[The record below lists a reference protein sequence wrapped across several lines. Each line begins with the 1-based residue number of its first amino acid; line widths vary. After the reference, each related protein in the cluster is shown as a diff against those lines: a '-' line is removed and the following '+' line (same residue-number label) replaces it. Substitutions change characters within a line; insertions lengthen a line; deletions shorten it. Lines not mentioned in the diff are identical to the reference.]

1 VTPNPDD
8 LLSRV
13 SEAERILDALLDLPP
28 DERQRR
34 AREIC
39 ERDPELRAFVEPFL
53 VAGAVDTDPDA
64 PDIDAAEVDD
74 AGTPLPIIPLDAITH
89 ELAEAPLPDRVGP
102 FRILGELGRGGMGRV
117 LLAVRDGDTPTP
129 QCALKLLDTS
139 RHSREELDRFARERE
154 TLSRLQHPHIARLYD
169 SGVTAEGLPYLVME
183 LVEGAPITRHCD
195 AKGLDIEA
203 RLHLF
208 RQICTA
214 VEYAHSRLVIHR
226 DLKPANVLV
235 DVHGQVKLLDFGIA
249 KWLEELD
256 REAALTRTS
265 HRVLTPSHAAPEQ
278 FRGEPITAATDVYQL
293 GLLLYELL
301 TGQRAHGPSGT
312 SPSALERAALETD
325 PERPSRVAVRSAARR
340 LTGDLDAIV
349 LKALRKEP
357 AARYPTVEALRRDL
371 DDYLAFRPVS
381 ARRGSRRYTLAKYV
395 RRNRAAVAAAVGILV
410 TSLAGVT
417 GIILQMRAT
426 AQERDRVRSA
436 EARASAINTFLV
448 NELLTGSTPE
458 KRQGRDLTLAD
469 VLGNAARGIE
479 HTFRNQ
485 PETEADLR
493 LTLARTY
500 AAIGRAP
507 DARAHADA
515 ALRILARNGDSG
527 RGVNGGDGGGDGGGG
542 GGGEGG
548 GASAPEALR
557 VRSFLG
563 GLAIEEGKFKDARQ
577 ALEQILARQR
587 VQPGPAHPDT
597 LRTQALLARSMTSL
611 AAPAAAEALLR
622 EAVAA
627 ADRHHPGDWRLAAE
641 IRTPLVEVLM
651 VQTKGIEAEAVSRE
665 MIALQ
670 QKHLGPTHPDVLA
683 AYGLLAR
690 TLTTLLKNSEAGKAH
705 AEVVRLHE
713 QVYGPDHPATA
724 DAQVDAAIV
733 FSRLGS
739 YKESFTLSERAY
751 QTYRQ
756 RFGPEHPDTL
766 NTLGNI
772 GILYRRFGDDVK
784 AEQVY
789 REVYEAQRRTN
800 GEAHPRAIRAGRN
813 LNMLLVDTKRFDEAR
828 RVARD
833 LVRAYET
840 SAARPDADAVT
851 LDGYAVFLLEVEPR
865 DMRDPARALT
875 IATRAVAA
883 SGRKHY
889 LRLKTLAQAHAALGQ
904 PQQAI
909 AVAREA
915 LALPGA
921 IQSWTAEELLVDLL
935 QKHGTPAEVE
945 AFLLQRLDQFP
956 RLGRAHENFVA
967 KTMRHLARFYA
978 RRGRT
983 PEAEQRYRDVLAQ
996 LRKTAPE
1003 TDWEIGRAKSE
1014 LGAHLAERRA
1024 FAEAEPLL
1032 VAGFETLLADTGVS
1046 HEQCEVARTRLVTL
1060 YEHWNRPEDARRWR
1074 ARAIR

>member
-13 SEAERILDALLDLPP
+13 SDAERILDALLDLPAE
-28 DERQRR
+28 ERQRR

-39 ERDPELRAFVEPFL
+39 ERDPELRAFVEPL
-53 VAGAVDTDPDA
+53 IAAGADA
-64 PDIDAAEVDD
+64 DAD
-74 AGTPLPIIPLDAITH
+74 ADADASLPIIPLDAIAH
-89 ELAEAPLPDRVGP
+89 ELAEAPLPERVGP

-117 LLAVRDGDTPTP
+117 LLAVREGDTPTP
-129 QCALKLLDTS
+129 HVALKLLDTS

-154 TLSRLQHPHIARLYD
+154 TLSRLQHPNIARLYD

-183 LVEGAPITRHCD
+183 LVEGPPITRHCD
-195 AKGLDIEA
+195 AKGLDVEA

-256 REAALTRTS
+256 RDAPLTRTS

-301 TGQRAHGPSGT
+301 TGQRAHGPSGS
-312 SPSALERAALETD
+312 SPSALERAALQTD
-325 PERPSRVAVRSAARR
+325 PERPSRVVVSSTSRR
-340 LTGDLDAIV
+340 LAGDLDAIV

-395 RRNRAAVAAAVGILV
+395 RRNRAAVAAAAGILV
-410 TSLAGVT
+410 TSLIGVT

-500 AAIGRAP
+500 AAIGRP
-507 DARAHADA
+507 SDARAHADA
-515 ALRILARNGDSG
+515 AMRILARNGDG
-527 RGVNGGDGGGDGGGG
+527 AAGAGNGSGGGSGS
-542 GGGEGG
+542 GG
-548 GASAPEALR
+548 GANAPAALR

-563 GLAIEEGKFKDARQ
+563 GLAIEEAKFKEARQ
-577 ALEQILARQR
+577 ELEQILARQR
-587 VQPGPAHPDT
+587 VQSGPSHPDT

-627 ADRHHPGDWRLAAE
+627 ADKHHPGDWRLAAD

-665 MIALQ
+665 MLALQ
-670 QKHLGPTHPDVLA
+670 RKHLGPTHPDVLA
-683 AYGLLAR
+683 AQNLLAR
-690 TLTTLLKNSEAGKAH
+690 TLTTLLKNSEALKAH
-705 AEVVRLHE
+705 VEAVRLHE

-733 FSRLGS
+733 SSRLGS
-739 YKESFTLSERAY
+739 YKEAFTLSERAY

-772 GILYRRFGDDVK
+772 GILHRRFGDDVK

-789 REVYEAQRRTN
+789 REVYEAQRRTS
-800 GEAHPRAIRAGRN
+800 GETHPRAIRAGRN
-813 LNMLLVDTKRFDEAR
+813 LNMLLVDTGRLDEAR

-833 LVRAYET
+833 LMRAYET
-840 SAARPDADAVT
+840 IVARADADAVT

-865 DMRDPARALT
+865 DVRDPARALP

-921 IQSWTAEELLVDLL
+921 IQSWTAEALLVDLL
-935 QKHGTPAEVE
+935 QEHGTPAEVE
-945 AFLLQRLDQFP
+945 AFLLQRLDQYP
-956 RLGRAHENFVA
+956 KLGRAHENFVA
-967 KTMRHLARFYA
+967 KTMRHLAHLYA
-978 RRGRT
+978 RQGRT
-983 PEAEQRYRDVLAQ
+983 QEAEQRYRDVLAQ

-1003 TDWEIGRAKSE
+1003 TDWEVGRAKSE
-1014 LGAHLAERRA
+1014 LGAQLAERRA

-1046 HEQCEVARTRLVTL
+1046 HEQCDVARTRLVTL

-1074 ARAIR
+1074 TRAIR

>member
-1 VTPNPDD
+1 MPNPDD

-13 SEAERILDALLDLPP
+13 PDAERILDELIDLPRE
-28 DERQRR
+28 ERQRR

-39 ERDPELRAFVEPFL
+39 ERDPELRAFVEPL
-53 VAGAVDTDPDA
+53 LAAGASDQADEADEA
-64 PDIDAAEVDD
+64 DEGDEADEEGAR
-74 AGTPLPIIPLDAITH
+74 LPVLPLDAIAH
-89 ELAEAPLPDRVGP
+89 ELSEGASLPERVGP
-102 FRILGELGRGGMGRV
+102 YRILSELGRGGMGRV
-117 LLAVRDGDTPTP
+117 LLAAREGETPTP
-129 QCALKLLDTS
+129 QVALKLLDTS
-139 RHSREELDRFARERE
+139 RHSREELERFARERE
-154 TLSRLQHPHIARLYD
+154 TLSRLRHPHIARLYD
-169 SGVTAEGLPYLVME
+169 SGVSAEGLPYLVME
-183 LVEGAPITRHCD
+183 LVEGAPIDRHCEEK
-195 AKGLDIEA
+195 ALDVEA

-256 REAALTRTS
+256 RDTPLTRTL
-265 HRVLTPSHAAPEQ
+265 HRVLTPAHAAPEQ
-278 FRGEPITAATDVYQL
+278 FRGEPITVATDVYQL

-301 TGQRAHGPSGT
+301 TGQRAHGSSDS
-312 SPSALERAALETD
+312 SPSALERAALDTD
-325 PERPSRVAVRSAARR
+325 PERPSRVVAARPAARR
-340 LTGDLDAIV
+340 LAGDLDAIV
-349 LKALRKEP
+349 MKALRKEP

-395 RRNRAAVAAAVGILV
+395 RRNRAAVAAAIGIVV

-458 KRQGRDLTLAD
+458 KRQGRDLSLAD

-500 AAIGRAP
+500 AAIGRVP

-515 ALRILARNGDSG
+515 ALRILAGNA
-527 RGVNGGDGGGDGGGG
+527 
-542 GGGEGG
+542 EGG
-548 GASAPEALR
+548 PEALR
-557 VRSFLG
+557 ARAFLAS
-563 GLAIEEGKFKDARQ
+563 LAIEEGKFKDARQ
-577 ALEQILARQR
+577 DLEQILASQR
-587 VQPGPAHPDT
+587 GEPGPAHPDT
-597 LRTQALLARSMTSL
+597 LRTQALLARVMTAL
-611 AAPAAAEALLR
+611 AAPAAAETLLR

-627 ADRHHPGDWRLAAE
+627 ADRHHPGDWRLAAA
-641 IRTPLVEVLM
+641 IRTPLVESLVT
-651 VQTKGIEAEAVSRE
+651 QTKGIEAEAVSRE
-665 MIALQ
+665 MLAVQ
-670 QKHLGPTHPDVLA
+670 RKHLGPTHPDVLA
-683 AYGLLAR
+683 AHNLLAR
-690 TLTTLLKNSEAGKAH
+690 TLTTLLKNTEALKAH
-705 AEVVRLHE
+705 TEAVALHE
-713 QVYGPDHPATA
+713 QVYGVDHPATA

-733 FSRLGS
+733 SSRFGF
-739 YKESFTLSERAY
+739 YKEALTLSERAH

-756 RFGPEHPDTL
+756 RFGHEHPDTL
-766 NTLGNI
+766 QTLGNI

-784 AEQVY
+784 AEHVY
-789 REVYEAQRRTN
+789 REVYDVQHRTR
-800 GEAHPRAIRAGRN
+800 GETHPRAIRAGKN
-813 LNMLLVDTKRFDEAR
+813 LNMLLADTGRLDEAR

-840 SAARPDADAVT
+840 NAARPDADAVA
-851 LDGYAVFLLEVEPR
+851 LDDYAVFLLEVEPQ
-865 DMRDPARALT
+865 DVRDPARALT

-904 PQQAI
+904 PQRAI

-921 IQSWTAEELLVDLL
+921 IQSWTTEELLVDLL
-935 QKHGTPAEVE
+935 QKHGAPAELE
-945 AFLLQRLDQFP
+945 SFLLQRLELYP
-956 RLGRAHENFVA
+956 GLGRANEKDPA
-967 KTMRHLARFYA
+967 RTMRHLARFYA
-978 RRGRT
+978 RQGRGR
-983 PEAEQRYRDVLAQ
+983 EAEQRYRDVLTQ

-1014 LGAHLAERRA
+1014 LGGQLAARRA

-1032 VAGFETLLADTGVS
+1032 VTGFETLVADTGVRAETC
-1046 HEQCEVARTRLVTL
+1046 HVARTRLVAL
-1060 YEHWNRPEDARRWR
+1060 YEHWKRPEDARRWR
-1074 ARAIR
+1074 TRAIR

>member
-1 VTPNPDD
+1 MTPNPDD

-13 SEAERILDALLDLPP
+13 PDAERILDELLDLPP

-39 ERDPELRAFVEPFL
+39 QRDPELRVFVEPL
-53 VAGAVDTDPDA
+53 LAADA
-64 PDIDAAEVDD
+64 DAE
-74 AGTPLPIIPLDAITH
+74 TPLPLPIIPLDAIASALT
-89 ELAEAPLPDRVGP
+89 EVPLPDRVGP

-129 QCALKLLDTS
+129 HVALKLLDTT

-183 LVEGAPITRHCD
+183 LVEGAPIDRHCD

-235 DVHGQVKLLDFGIA
+235 DGHGQVKLLDFGIA

-301 TGQRAHGPSGT
+301 TGQRAHGPSGS
-312 SPSALERAALETD
+312 SPSLLERAALEID
-325 PERPSRVAVRSAARR
+325 PERPSRVVVRSAARR
-340 LTGDLDAIV
+340 LAGDLDAIV

-395 RRNRAAVAAAVGILV
+395 RRNRAAVAAAIGIFV

-500 AAIGRAP
+500 AAIGRLP

-515 ALRILARNGDSG
+515 AIRILARNAEANANADA
-527 RGVNGGDGGGDGGGG
+527 DGGGA
-542 GGGEGG
+542 
-548 GASAPEALR
+548 GAPAALR

-577 ALEQILARQR
+577 ELEQILTRQR

-597 LRTQALLARSMTSL
+597 LRTQALLARSITAL
-611 AAPAAAEALLR
+611 AAPAAAEVLLR

-627 ADRHHPGDWRLAAE
+627 ADQHHPGDWRLAAE

-651 VQTKGIEAEAVSRE
+651 AQTKGIEAEAVSRE
-665 MIALQ
+665 MLALQ
-670 QKHLGPTHPDVLA
+670 RKHLGPAHPDVLA
-683 AYGLLAR
+683 AQNLLAR
-690 TLTTLLKNSEAGKAH
+690 TLTTLLKNSEALKAH
-705 AEVVRLHE
+705 VEAVRLHE

-733 FSRLGS
+733 SSRLGS
-739 YKESFTLSERAY
+739 YKEAFTLSERAY

-756 RFGPEHPDTL
+756 RLGPEHPDTL

-772 GILYRRFGDDVK
+772 GILYRRFGDEVK

-789 REVYEAQRRTN
+789 REVYELQRRTS
-800 GEAHPRAIRAGRN
+800 GETHPRAIRAGRN
-813 LNMLLVDTKRFDEAR
+813 LNTLLVDTGRLDEAR

-840 SAARPDADAVT
+840 IAARPDADAVT
-851 LDGYAVFLLEVEPR
+851 LDGYAIFLLEVEPR
-865 DMRDPARALT
+865 DVRDPARALT

-909 AVAREA
+909 AVARET

-935 QKHGTPAEVE
+935 QKHGTPAELE

-967 KTMRHLARFYA
+967 KTLRHLARFYA
-978 RRGRT
+978 RQGRAQD
-983 PEAEQRYRDVLAQ
+983 AEQRYRDVLAQ

-1003 TDWEIGRAKSE
+1003 TDWEVGRAKSE
-1014 LGAHLAERRA
+1014 LGAHLAARRA
-1024 FAEAEPLL
+1024 FEEAEQLL
-1032 VAGFETLLADTGVS
+1032 VAGFETLLADTGVR
-1046 HEQCEVARTRLVTL
+1046 HEVCDVARTRLVTL
-1060 YEHWNRPEDARRWR
+1060 YEHWNRPGDARRWR
-1074 ARAIR
+1074 TRAIR